1 MRRRP
6 SARLLV
12 LDPEG
17 CVLLFRF
24 VFKSGALAGSE
35 YWATPGGAVDEGE
48 SFAEAALRELAEETG
63 IRRDGIGPELAR
75 KEFAF
80 ELVNGET
87 VWADERYFVVKAES
101 QSLSREGWTALEK
114 EVMAGHRWW
123 SLDELAATAE
133 TYWPKDLIALIG
145 LARSAQQDA

>member
-6 SARLLV
+6 AARLLI

-17 CVLLFRF
+17 RVLLFRF

-48 SFAEAALRELAEETG
+48 SFAEAASRELAEETG
-63 IRRDGIGPELAR
+63 IRRDGIGPELTR

-80 ELVNGET
+80 ELVSGER
-87 VWADERYFVVKAES
+87 VWADERYFVVNVGS

-114 EVMAGHRWW
+114 EVMAEHRWW
-123 SLDELAATAE
+123 SVDELAATAE
-133 TYWPKDLIALIG
+133 TYWPKDLIALIA
-145 LARSAQQDA
+145 LARSAP